1 MVFTLVL
8 YYNGNRKHKNNQ
20 GSKNGF
26 MKLIVGL
33 GNKGSEYAH
42 TRHNIGFEFID
53 FLAAKHKF
61 QVSAKNSLAHFSE
74 KSFDSEDTV
83 VIKPL
88 TYMNL
93 SGDAVK
99 FFASKYKVVPTNILV
114 IHDEI
119 DIPPYKIKIKTG
131 GGDGGHNGIKS
142 IIERLA
148 TKEFPRV
155 RIGVG
160 KPEHKSQTVDHVLGK
175 MDKADME
182 NYNKKFEVVES
193 FMLDWLKL
201 GYTKAAGRFKDI
213 E

>member
-1 MVFTLVL
+1 
-8 YYNGNRKHKNNQ
+8 
-20 GSKNGF
+20 

-53 FLAAKHKF
+53 YLAAKHRF
-61 QVSAKNSLAHFSE
+61 QVSAKNSLANFAE
-74 KSFDSEDTV
+74 KSFDSIDTV
-83 VIKPL
+83 IIKPL

-99 FFASKYKVVPTNILV
+99 FFAGKYKVVPTNILV
-114 IHDEI
+114 IHDDI

-131 GGDGGHNGIKS
+131 GGDGGHNGIRS
-142 IIERLA
+142 IVERLE
-148 TKEFPRV
+148 TKDFPRV

-175 MDKADME
+175 MDKTDMD
-182 NYNKKFEVVES
+182 NYCRKFETVES
-193 FMLDWLKL
+193 FLMDWINL
-201 GYTKAAGRFKDI
+201 GYIKAAGKFKDP

>member
-1 MVFTLVL
+1 ME
-8 YYNGNRKHKNNQ
+8 
-20 GSKNGF
+20 SKTHRGLEF
-26 MKLIVGL
+26 MKLIAGL

-53 FLAAKHKF
+53 YLSAKNKF
-61 QVSAKNSLAHFSE
+61 QVSAKNSLANFAE
-74 KSFDSEDTV
+74 KKFDDIDTV

-99 FFASKYKVVPTNILV
+99 FFASKYKVVPTNILI

-119 DIPPYKIKIKTG
+119 DIPPYKIKIKFG
-131 GGDGGHNGIKS
+131 GSDGGHNGIKS
-142 IIERLA
+142 IIERLG
-148 TKEFPRV
+148 TKDFPRV

-175 MDKADME
+175 MDKTDME
-182 NYNKKFEVVES
+182 TYNKKFEVVEK
-193 FMLDWLKL
+193 FLLNWLNV
-201 GYTKAAGRFKDI
+201 GYTKAAGKFKDTD
-213 E
+213 

>member
-1 MVFTLVL
+1 
-8 YYNGNRKHKNNQ
+8 
-20 GSKNGF
+20 

-53 FLAAKHKF
+53 YLAHKHKF
-61 QVSAKNSLAHFSE
+61 QVSAKNSLANFAE
-74 KSFDSEDTV
+74 KSFDSIDTV
-83 VIKPL
+83 LIKPL

-99 FFASKYKVVPTNILV
+99 FFASKYKVVPTNILI

-119 DIPPYKIKIKTG
+119 DIPPYKIKVKNG

-142 IIERLA
+142 IVERLG

-175 MDKADME
+175 MDKTDME
-182 NYNKKFEVVES
+182 NYNKKFEIVES
-193 FMLDWLKL
+193 FVINWLNM
-201 GYTKAAGRFKDI
+201 GYDKAVSKFKDI
-213 E
+213 D

>member
-1 MVFTLVL
+1 
-8 YYNGNRKHKNNQ
+8 
-20 GSKNGF
+20 
-26 MKLIVGL
+26 MKLIAGL

-53 FLAAKHKF
+53 YLAARHKF
-61 QVSAKNSLAHFSE
+61 QVSAKNSLANFAE
-74 KSFDSEDTV
+74 KKFEDIDTV

-99 FFASKYKVVPTNILV
+99 FFASKYKVVPTNILI

-119 DIPPYKIKIKTG
+119 DIPPYKIKIKFG
-131 GGDGGHNGIKS
+131 GSDGGHNGIKS
-142 IIERLA
+142 IIERLG
-148 TKEFPRV
+148 TKDFPRV

-160 KPEHKSQTVDHVLGK
+160 KPEHKSQTVDYVLGK
-175 MDKADME
+175 MDKTDME
-182 NYNKKFEVVES
+182 NYNKKFVVVEG
-193 FMLDWLKL
+193 FLMDWLKL

-213 E
+213 D